1 MRTTAS
7 NAAKGQGSDGLP
19 DGSSDRNAVAA
30 GSGNVYTGAA
40 SSGDTALG
48 FRDVGLTFENG
59 THALEGIDIDI
70 RPGEFVSLVGPSG
83 CGKSTLLR
91 LAAGFEKPTTGTVS
105 VATGKVGYVFQEATL
120 LPWRSVLRNIELPAE
135 LAGTD
140 KATRRA
146 AAREALELVG
156 LTGFENHK
164 PAQLSGGMR
173 MRTSIARAL
182 TGAPELF
189 LFDEPFGALDEI
201 TRQRLNEEV
210 SGLYRRSGFT
220 GVFVTHSVAEAV
232 FMSTRVVVLTGRPGR
247 VAADIAVPLDFPRKP
262 ESRYTPEFGAVAAEV
277 SAALHDAERG
287 TVQTRGRAA

>member
-7 NAAKGQGSDGLP
+7 TTVKGQGP
-19 DGSSDRNAVAA
+19 DGNTDATASANATAAA
-30 GSGNVYTGAA
+30 GTVYT
-40 SSGDTALG
+40 DQALV
-48 FRDVGLTFENG
+48 FHHVGLTFENG
-59 THALEGIDIDI
+59 THALDGIDIAI

-91 LAAGFEKPTTGTVS
+91 LAAGFEKPTAGTIS
-105 VATGKVGYVFQEATL
+105 LATGKLGYVFQEATL
-120 LPWRSVLRNIELPAE
+120 LPWRSVLRNVELPAE
-135 LAGTD
+135 LAGVD
-140 KATRRA
+140 KTTRRA

-232 FMSTRVVVLTGRPGR
+232 FMSTRVIVLTGRPGR
-247 VAADIAVPLDFPRKP
+247 VAADIAVPLDFPRSP
-262 ESRYTPEFGAVAAEV
+262 ELRYTAEFGAVAAEV

-287 TVQTRGRAA
+287 TVQTLGRAA

>member
-7 NAAKGQGSDGLP
+7 TIVKGQGP
-19 DGSSDRNAVAA
+19 DGNTEAA
-30 GSGNVYTGAA
+30 EGGNVYT
-40 SSGDTALG
+40 DPALA
-48 FRDVGLTFENG
+48 FQHVGLTFENG
-59 THALEGIDIDI
+59 THALDGIDIAV

-91 LAAGFEKPTTGTVS
+91 LAAGFEHPTAGTVS
-105 VATGKVGYVFQEATL
+105 VATGKLGYVFQEATL
-120 LPWRSVLRNIELPAE
+120 LPWRSVLRNVELPAE
-135 LAGTD
+135 LAGVD
-140 KATRRA
+140 KAIRRA

-173 MRTSIARAL
+173 MRASIARAL

-247 VAADIAVPLDFPRKP
+247 VAADIPVPLDFPRSP

-287 TVQTRGRAA
+287 ATRIRGRAA

>member
-1 MRTTAS
+1 MSTSASEHRTGSGRAGYAD
-7 NAAKGQGSDGLP
+7 AAD
-19 DGSSDRNAVAA
+19 
-30 GSGNVYTGAA
+30 GNVYTGP
-40 SSGDTALG
+40 ALA
-48 FRDVGLTFENG
+48 FQQLSLTFENG
-59 THALEGIDIDI
+59 THALESIDIAI
-70 RPGEFVSLVGPSG
+70 GAGEFVSLVGPSG

-91 LAAGFEKPTTGTVS
+91 LAAGFEQPTSGTVD
-105 VATGKVGYVFQEATL
+105 VATGKLGYVFQEATL
-120 LPWRSVLRNIELPAE
+120 LPWRTLLRNVELPAE

-156 LTGFENHK
+156 LAGFENHK

-173 MRTSIARAL
+173 MRASIARAL

-247 VAADIAVPLDFPRKP
+247 VAADITVPLDFPRTP
-262 ESRYTPEFGAVAAEV
+262 DMRYTPEFGDIAAEV

-287 TVQTRGRAA
+287 TVHTEGRAA

>member
-1 MRTTAS
+1 MRTTPS
-7 NAAKGQGSDGLP
+7 TPSKGQGP
-19 DGSSDRNAVAA
+19 DGNTEPAA
-30 GSGNVYTGAA
+30 GGNVYTGP
-40 SSGDTALG
+40 ALD
-48 FRDVGLTFENG
+48 FHQVGLTFENG
-59 THALEGIDIDI
+59 THALDGIDIAI

-91 LAAGFEKPTTGTVS
+91 LAAGFEKPSSGTVS
-105 VATGKVGYVFQEATL
+105 VATTKVGYVFQEATL
-120 LPWRSVLRNIELPAE
+120 LPWRSVLRNVELPAE
-135 LAGTD
+135 LAGAD
-140 KATRRA
+140 KRARRA
-146 AAREALELVG
+146 AAREALGLVG

-210 SGLYRRSGFT
+210 GDLYRRTGFT

-247 VAADIAVPLDFPRKP
+247 VAADIAVPLEFPRTP

-287 TVQTRGRAA
+287 LPAVRGRAA

>member
-1 MRTTAS
+1 MSTTAS
-7 NAAKGQGSDGLP
+7 QATT
-19 DGSSDRNAVAA
+19 DRGRA
-30 GSGNVYTGAA
+30 GSVTAEPGGNVYTDPVSVAP
-40 SSGDTALG
+40 ALA
-48 FRDVGLTFENG
+48 FRDASLVFENG
-59 THALEGIDIDI
+59 THALDGIEIAI

-91 LAAGFEKPTTGTVS
+91 LAAGFDKPTAGAVE
-105 VATGKVGYVFQEATL
+105 VATTKLGYVFQEATL
-120 LPWRSVLRNIELPAE
+120 LPWRSVLRNVELPAE
-135 LAGTD
+135 LAGVD
-140 KATRRA
+140 KTTRRA
-146 AAREALELVG
+146 AAREAIELVG

-182 TGAPELF
+182 TRAPELF

-232 FMSTRVVVLTGRPGR
+232 FMSTRIIVLTGRPGR
-247 VAADIAVPLDFPRKP
+247 VAADITVPLDFPRAP
-262 ESRYTPEFGAVAAEV
+262 ELRYTPEFGEIAATV
-277 SAALHDAERG
+277 SAALHEAERAETIG
-287 TVQTRGRAA
+287 HAA

>member
-1 MRTTAS
+1 MA
-7 NAAKGQGSDGLP
+7 
-19 DGSSDRNAVAA
+19 
-30 GSGNVYTGAA
+30 
-40 SSGDTALG
+40 
-48 FRDVGLTFENG
+48 FHHVGLTFENG
-59 THALEGIDIDI
+59 THALDGIDIAI

-91 LAAGFEKPTTGTVS
+91 LAAGFEKPTAGTIS
-105 VATGKVGYVFQEATL
+105 VATGKLGYVFQEATL
-120 LPWRSVLRNIELPAE
+120 LPWRSVLRNVELPAE
-135 LAGTD
+135 LAGVD

-146 AAREALELVG
+146 AAKAALELVG

-182 TGAPELF
+182 TGEPELF

-247 VAADIAVPLDFPRKP
+247 VAADITVPLDFPRSP
-262 ESRYTPEFGAVAAEV
+262 ELRYSAEFAAVAAEV
-277 SAALHDAERG
+277 SEALHDAERG
-287 TVQTRGRAA
+287 TVQPLGRAA

>member
-1 MRTTAS
+1 
-7 NAAKGQGSDGLP
+7 
-19 DGSSDRNAVAA
+19 
-30 GSGNVYTGAA
+30 
-40 SSGDTALG
+40 
-48 FRDVGLTFENG
+48 
-59 THALEGIDIDI
+59 
-70 RPGEFVSLVGPSG
+70 
-83 CGKSTLLR
+83 
-91 LAAGFEKPTTGTVS
+91 
-105 VATGKVGYVFQEATL
+105 
-120 LPWRSVLRNIELPAE
+120 
-135 LAGTD
+135 
-140 KATRRA
+140 
-146 AAREALELVG
+146 G

-182 TGAPELF
+182 TGEPELF

-247 VAADIAVPLDFPRKP
+247 VAADISVPLDFPRSP
-262 ESRYTPEFGAVAAEV
+262 ELRYSAEFGAVAAEV

-287 TVQTRGRAA
+287 TAQSLGRAA

>member
-7 NAAKGQGSDGLP
+7 TSSEGQGPERDT
-19 DGSSDRNAVAA
+19 DAA
-30 GSGNVYTGAA
+30 EGGNVYTA
-40 SSGDTALG
+40 SALA
-48 FRDVGLTFENG
+48 FQNVGLTFENG
-59 THALEGIDIDI
+59 THALECIDIVI

-91 LAAGFEKPTTGTVS
+91 LAADFEKPTTGSVS
-105 VATGKVGYVFQEATL
+105 VSTAKVGYVFQEATL
-120 LPWRSVLRNIELPAE
+120 LPWRSVLRNVELPAE
-135 LAGTD
+135 LAGTG
-140 KATRRA
+140 KAERRA
-146 AAREALELVG
+146 TARAALELVG
-156 LTGFENHK
+156 LAGFENHK

-173 MRTSIARAL
+173 MRASIARAL

-210 SGLYRRSGFT
+210 GGLYRREGFT

-247 VAADIAVPLDFPRKP
+247 VAADIAVPLEFPRTP
-262 ESRYTPEFGAVAAEV
+262 ESRYSTEFGAIAAEV
-277 SAALHDAERG
+277 SAALHDAEREG
-287 TVQTRGRAA
+287 ATRRSAA

>member
-7 NAAKGQGSDGLP
+7 TTVKGQGP
-19 DGSSDRNAVAA
+19 DGNTDATA
-30 GSGNVYTGAA
+30 SGNATAAADTVYT
-40 SSGDTALG
+40 DQALALHH
-48 FRDVGLTFENG
+48 VGLTFENG
-59 THALEGIDIDI
+59 THALDGIDIAI

-91 LAAGFEKPTTGTVS
+91 LAAGFEKPTAGTIS
-105 VATGKVGYVFQEATL
+105 LGTGKLGYVFQEATL
-120 LPWRSVLRNIELPAE
+120 LPWRSVLRNVELPAE
-135 LAGTD
+135 LAGVD
-140 KATRRA
+140 KTTRRA

-232 FMSTRVVVLTGRPGR
+232 FMSTRVIVLTGRPGR
-247 VAADIAVPLDFPRKP
+247 VAADIAVPLDFPRSP
-262 ESRYTPEFGAVAAEV
+262 ELRYTAEFGAVAAEV

-287 TVQTRGRAA
+287 TAQTLGRAA

>member
-1 MRTTAS
+1 MSTTAS
-7 NAAKGQGSDGLP
+7 QAITGPGRAGATDAAD
-19 DGSSDRNAVAA
+19 D
-30 GSGNVYTGAA
+30 GNVYTRPAA
-40 SSGDTALG
+40 TAPALA
-48 FRDVGLTFENG
+48 FQNVSLVFENG
-59 THALEGIDIDI
+59 THALDGIDIDI

-91 LAAGFEKPTTGTVS
+91 LAAGFDKPTAGA
-105 VATGKVGYVFQEATL
+105 VAAATSKLGYVFQEATL
-120 LPWRSVLRNIELPAE
+120 LPWRSVLRNVELPAE
-135 LAGTD
+135 LSGVD

-146 AAREALELVG
+146 AARDAIERVG
-156 LTGFENHK
+156 LSGFENHK

-182 TGAPELF
+182 TVAPELF

-247 VAADIAVPLDFPRKP
+247 VAADIPVPLDFPRTP
-262 ESRYTPEFGAVAAEV
+262 ELRYTPEFGAIAATV
-277 SAALHDAERG
+277 SAALHDAER
-287 TVQTRGRAA
+287 TDITPTGRAA